1 MKTYTM
7 TKRTIF
13 AMLLTAALLVFSP
26 SCKKDPKA
34 PVMTYEAV
42 EGTLIFTANGVNFK
56 MIPVEGGTFTMGAT
70 AEQGGDAESDGQ
82 PTHSV
87 TLSSF
92 YMGETEVTQALW
104 QAVMGSNPSRFKGDS
119 QRPVET
125 VKYDWRAL
133 EFITKLNLLCAD
145 QLGSRQ
151 FRLPTEAEWEF
162 AARGGKKSK
171 GYKYSG
177 SNTLDDVAW
186 YTDNSGSTTHAVGTK
201 QANELG
207 LYDMSG
213 NVLEWCSDWYGSYS
227 SSAQTDPTGPASGF
241 YRMHRG
247 GGWNDYARGCRVSNR
262 INYGNPDHT
271 VNILGLRL
279 SLH

>member
-1 MKTYTM
+1 M

-186 YTDNSGSTTHAVGTK
+186 YTDNSGRTTHAVGAK
-201 QANELG
+201 APNELG

-213 NVLEWCSDWYGSYS
+213 NVYELCKDWYGSYN
-227 SSAQTDPTGPASGF
+227 SSAQTDPTGPTSGSGRV
-241 YRMHRG
+241 YRG
-247 GGWNDYARGCRVSNR
+247 GYWCGAGWDCRVSYR
-262 INYGNPDHT
+262 GNTRSMTD
-271 VNILGLRL
+271 NGYLGLRL
-279 SLH
+279 ALR